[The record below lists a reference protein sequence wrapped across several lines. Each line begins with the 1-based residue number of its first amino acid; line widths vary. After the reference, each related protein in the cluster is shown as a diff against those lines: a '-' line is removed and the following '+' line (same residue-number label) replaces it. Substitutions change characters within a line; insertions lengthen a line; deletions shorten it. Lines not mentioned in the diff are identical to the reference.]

1 MKEILDNLKSDKQEI
16 LTGSSKIYSK
26 NKNNYF
32 DKNKYFLENMH
43 LNKAYL
49 SYIENNS
56 IEDVDHEI
64 LYKFKTRFLN
74 YRNSWSEQPKMFFL
88 NGIEK
93 FDEQIKFSNPM
104 CVDIEIASI
113 CDLGCPHCFREYI
126 ITPDKIMNEKLF
138 YSLVD
143 EISKMKIPS
152 IKLNWRGEPLLHPKL
167 PEFISYA
174 KNKSILDVSINTN
187 ATTLDE
193 KKSRLL
199 INSGLDQI
207 IYSFD
212 GGVKSTYEKMRPGRF
227 KTNSFE
233 KVYENIKLF
242 NKIRTELNSKFP
254 ITKIQMVMTQETRN
268 EVDEFYKLFGDIVDD
283 VTVTQYNERGGNLED
298 LDTLN
303 KEKLEK
309 YFKKEKLPHNTPYI
323 VGLEGDTYISEGRK
337 PCEQLFQRLM
347 VTYDGSVGMC
357 CHDWGAQHSIGYVS
371 KEAFENDKITND
383 LEKKIKNNERGFSLL
398 KNAKKPKKYNSPQKK
413 ISKLK
418 DIWTGSE
425 LYSVRKKHFE
435 KKINDVDVCKNCSFK
450 DTYAWKKI

>member
-1 MKEILDNLKSDKQEI
+1 MKEILDNLKSGKQEI

-56 IEDVDHEI
+56 IEDVDNEI
-64 LYKFKTRFLN
+64 LYKFKRRFLN
-74 YRNSWSEQPKMFFL
+74 YRNSWSEQPKMFFS

-143 EISKMKIPS
+143 EISEMKIPS

-167 PEFISYA
+167 SEFISYA

-298 LDTLN
+298 LDSLN
-303 KEKLEK
+303 KEKLEN
-309 YFKKEKLPHNTPYI
+309 YFKKEKLPHNTSYI

-371 KEAFENDKITND
+371 NEAFENDKITND
-383 LEKKIKNNERGFSLL
+383 LEKKIKNNEKGFS
-398 KNAKKPKKYNSPQKK
+398 
-413 ISKLK
+413 
-418 DIWTGSE
+418 
-425 LYSVRKKHFE
+425 
-435 KKINDVDVCKNCSFK
+435 
-450 DTYAWKKI
+450 

>member
-1 MKEILDNLKSDKQEI
+1 
-16 LTGSSKIYSK
+16 
-26 NKNNYF
+26 
-32 DKNKYFLENMH
+32 MH

-49 SYIENNS
+49 NYLNNNS
-56 IEDVDHEI
+56 TDDPNNEI
-64 LYKFKTRFLN
+64 LDQFKTRFIN
-74 YRNSWSEQPKMFFL
+74 YRNSWTEQPKMFYS
-88 NGIEK
+88 NGIKK
-93 FDEQIKFSNPM
+93 FNERIKFSNPM

-126 ITPDKIMNEKLF
+126 ITPDKIMNKKLF
-138 YSLVD
+138 CDLVD
-143 EISKMKIPS
+143 EISEMKIPS

-167 PEFISYA
+167 SEFISYA

-193 KKSRLL
+193 KKSKLL
-199 INSGLDQI
+199 IESGLDQI

-212 GGVKSTYEKMRPGRF
+212 GGIKSTYEKMRPGRF
-227 KTNSFE
+227 KFNSFE
-233 KVYENIKLF
+233 RVYENIKTF
-242 NKIRTELNSKFP
+242 NRVRTELKSKFP
-254 ITKIQMVMTQETRN
+254 VTKIQMVMTHETRN
-268 EVDEFYKLFGDIVDD
+268 EVDEFYKLFGEIVDD

-303 KEKLEK
+303 KKKLENYYK
-309 YFKKEKLPHNTPYI
+309 NHKLPTNTPYI

-371 KEAFENDKITND
+371 SEAFEVDKITND
-383 LEKKIKNNERGFSLL
+383 LEKKIKNNEKGFSLL
-398 KNAKKPKKYNSPQKK
+398 KNAKKPKKYNIPKKK

-418 DIWTGSE
+418 DLWIGEE
-425 LYSVRKKHFE
+425 LFSVRKKHFE
-435 KKINDVDVCKNCSFK
+435 KKINDLDVCKNCSFK

>member
-1 MKEILDNLKSDKQEI
+1 
-16 LTGSSKIYSK
+16 
-26 NKNNYF
+26 
-32 DKNKYFLENMH
+32 
-43 LNKAYL
+43 
-49 SYIENNS
+49 
-56 IEDVDHEI
+56 
-64 LYKFKTRFLN
+64 
-74 YRNSWSEQPKMFFL
+74 
-88 NGIEK
+88 
-93 FDEQIKFSNPM
+93 
-104 CVDIEIASI
+104 
-113 CDLGCPHCFREYI
+113 
-126 ITPDKIMNEKLF
+126 
-138 YSLVD
+138 
-143 EISKMKIPS
+143 
-152 IKLNWRGEPLLHPKL
+152 
-167 PEFISYA
+167 
-174 KNKSILDVSINTN
+174 
-187 ATTLDE
+187 
-193 KKSRLL
+193 
-199 INSGLDQI
+199 
-207 IYSFD
+207 
-212 GGVKSTYEKMRPGRF
+212 
-227 KTNSFE
+227 
-233 KVYENIKLF
+233 
-242 NKIRTELNSKFP
+242 
-254 ITKIQMVMTQETRN
+254 MVMTQETRN